1 MFLRIERPAGAPSGN
16 AGTVG
21 PPAQLFEIVSPRTNA
36 ASYTPIEH
44 LFAAL
49 AREGGVSLEL
59 GADASARRFFAR
71 VSGPHTQGLLEAQLG
86 AAYPQ
91 ARLRPAVGDPARL
104 LPGEQVAATR
114 LGLREPEY
122 LPLRIL
128 RDSELIAER
137 APQADPLLGVL
148 AALGSMPPGWR
159 ALAQL
164 VLQPAPRDWARRHLR
179 RSLEHAL
186 EPERAERLQSSR
198 IGSVGWGGVV
208 VAAAF
213 LAAVIV
219 LPRLWALYMAHG
231 WLPLVLLGVPA
242 TIGLLGLYALWLRLV
257 DRPLYD
263 LELVKE
269 KLSRPAARAEL
280 RLVVF
285 APTDVTPAEVQA
297 RLEHVAAA
305 YHAYDL
311 ERGNGL
317 VARSLALPD
326 AADALCAPVPVGS
339 LRQLATLTTRELAG
353 LWHLVQ
359 AADDVAL
366 IERTTARR
374 FLPLPETVADGA
386 RIGVAEDGVGHAV
399 AVHVGPTLLRRH
411 ALLVAKTRKGK
422 SALLSRLWQQLV
434 DLPETAGQLAPT
446 VVLVDPH
453 SDLASIAL
461 GLVPAARHSQVV
473 HLDVGQAV
481 RRPFGL
487 NLLDVGL
494 GWGRDQ
500 LVENALRV
508 FKHEFD
514 RFWGP
519 RMELVFRM
527 ALVLLVDAN
536 QRLVAADPSG
546 GRSRQYTILEVPRV
560 LEDDVFRGQ
569 LLLNLLD
576 PQMQALWR
584 TFFKPLDHRFK
595 LEVIN
600 PVQTKVYK
608 FAANQ
613 AARAIVGQSRSTI
626 DPLAWVRDGAVVV
639 VDGAKE
645 RVGAD
650 IAALIG
656 GTLLNQVALAVGQQ
670 AVLPPARRRHVAVLV
685 DEFHALPAA
694 DYEAF
699 LAELGKYGAS
709 LVLATQSLG
718 MLDAIDADRG
728 LRHTVFANV
737 DHLYAF
743 NCSAEDARALAPEL
757 GGRIELADL
766 VELGDHQCYA
776 RLSHH
781 GERLPAF
788 HLRLDPPPE
797 ADPSVAEVLAACS
810 AAQYGRDAAVVA
822 ADRAAVLERLD
833 GPVSVE
839 GHGRANTDPEGGRIP
854 PASAG
859 TVAPPR
865 SGARRNEQRPTGP
878 APERHAGPVRIDA
891 APRSELG
898 LRHSP
903 LNAPAQET
911 WNGGDGGAGHLPPQ
925 LELQLDVADLA
936 APDGGED
943 DGAAGGVT

>member
-1 MFLRIERPAGAPSGN
+1 M
-16 AGTVG
+16 
-21 PPAQLFEIVSPRTNA
+21 
-36 ASYTPIEH
+36 
-44 LFAAL
+44 
-49 AREGGVSLEL
+49 
-59 GADASARRFFAR
+59 
-71 VSGPHTQGLLEAQLG
+71 
-86 AAYPQ
+86 
-91 ARLRPAVGDPARL
+91 
-104 LPGEQVAATR
+104 
-114 LGLREPEY
+114 
-122 LPLRIL
+122 
-128 RDSELIAER
+128 
-137 APQADPLLGVL
+137 
-148 AALGSMPPGWR
+148 
-159 ALAQL
+159 
-164 VLQPAPRDWARRHLR
+164 
-179 RSLEHAL
+179 
-186 EPERAERLQSSR
+186 
-198 IGSVGWGGVV
+198 
-208 VAAAF
+208 
-213 LAAVIV
+213 
-219 LPRLWALYMAHG
+219 
-231 WLPLVLLGVPA
+231 
-242 TIGLLGLYALWLRLV
+242 
-257 DRPLYD
+257 
-263 LELVKE
+263 
-269 KLSRPAARAEL
+269 
-280 RLVVF
+280 
-285 APTDVTPAEVQA
+285 
-297 RLEHVAAA
+297 
-305 YHAYDL
+305 
-311 ERGNGL
+311 
-317 VARSLALPD
+317 
-326 AADALCAPVPVGS
+326 
-339 LRQLATLTTRELAG
+339 
-353 LWHLVQ
+353 
-359 AADDVAL
+359 
-366 IERTTARR
+366 
-374 FLPLPETVADGA
+374 
-386 RIGVAEDGVGHAV
+386 
-399 AVHVGPTLLRRH
+399 
-411 ALLVAKTRKGK
+411 
-422 SALLSRLWQQLV
+422 
-434 DLPETAGQLAPT
+434 
-446 VVLVDPH
+446 
-453 SDLASIAL
+453 
-461 GLVPAARHSQVV
+461 V
-473 HLDVGQAV
+473 HLDVGQAA

-494 GWGRDQ
+494 GWGRDE

-536 QRLVAADPSG
+536 QRLVAGDPSG
-546 GRSRQYTILEVPRV
+546 GRSRQLEVPRV

-608 FAANQ
+608 FAASQ

-670 AVLPPARRRHVAVLV
+670 AALPPAGRRHVAVLV

-728 LRHTVFANV
+728 LKHTVFANV

-776 RLSHH
+776 RLSHE

-797 ADPSVAEVLAACS
+797 ADSAVAEVLAACS
-810 AAQYGRDAAVVA
+810 AAQYGRDAAAVA

-839 GHGRANTDPEGGRIP
+839 GHGRANVDPEGGRIP

-859 TVAPPR
+859 TVGPPPA
-865 SGARRNEQRPTGP
+865 GARRNAQRSRGP
-878 APERHAGPVRIDA
+878 SPERRAGPTVPQLTLQLEETDPA
-891 APRSELG
+891 AS
-898 LRHSP
+898 
-903 LNAPAQET
+903 
-911 WNGGDGGAGHLPPQ
+911 GGD
-925 LELQLDVADLA
+925 
-936 APDGGED
+936 ED
-943 DGAAGGVT
+943 DRAAGGLT